1 MRGFERQTAPSAAR
15 AMPFAFLRP
24 TLPLIAA
31 ALAACA
37 GGPPVP
43 DWQVKSVA
51 HASRYTQAYLLGNE
65 RVARREFEQ
74 ARQQAASTGQ
84 PEQVARVELTRC
96 ALQAA
101 SLDFAPCTGFEAL
114 REDAPPAEAAYADWL
129 AGQASAAQA
138 ALLPAAYR
146 AIAAANAAA
155 PAAADAAAALKAIE
169 DPASRLIAA
178 GVLMRSQHAS
188 PAVAALAVETASAQ
202 GWRRPLLAWLGVQQR
217 LAQQSGQAEEAAR
230 LRRRMDLAAPL
241 PAAAPK
247 GQGAPDAPGAASAV
261 KPL

>member
-24 TLPLIAA
+24 ALPLIAA

-96 ALQAA
+96 ALQTA

-202 GWRRPLLAWLGVQQR
+202 GWRRPLLAWLSVQQR
-217 LAQQSGQAEEAAR
+217 LAQQNGQAEEAAR

-247 GQGAPDAPGAASAV
+247 GQDAPGAASAA

>member
-1 MRGFERQTAPSAAR
+1 
-15 AMPFAFLRP
+15 MPFAFLRP
-24 TLPLIAA
+24 ALPLIAA

-155 PAAADAAAALKAIE
+155 PADAAAALKAIE

-178 GVLMRSQHAS
+178 GVLMRSQRAS

-217 LAQQSGQAEEAAR
+217 LAQQNGQAEEAAR

-247 GQGAPDAPGAASAV
+247 GQGAPDAPGAASAA

>member
-24 TLPLIAA
+24 ALPLIAV

-155 PAAADAAAALKAIE
+155 PADAAAALKAIE

-178 GVLMRSQHAS
+178 GVLMRSQRAS

-247 GQGAPDAPGAASAV
+247 DQGAPDAPGAASAA

>member
-1 MRGFERQTAPSAAR
+1 
-15 AMPFAFLRP
+15 MPFAFLRP
-24 TLPLIAA
+24 ALPLIAA

-96 ALQAA
+96 ALQTA
-101 SLDFAPCTGFEAL
+101 SLDFAPCPGFEAR
-114 REDAPPAEAAYADWL
+114 REAAPPAEAAYADWL

-178 GVLMRSQHAS
+178 GVLMRSQRAS

-202 GWRRPLLAWLGVQQR
+202 GWRRPLLAWLSVQQR
-217 LAQQSGQAEEAAR
+217 LAQQNGQAEEAAR

-247 GQGAPDAPGAASAV
+247 GQDAPGAASAA

>member
-24 TLPLIAA
+24 ALPLIAA

-96 ALQAA
+96 ALQTA

-217 LAQQSGQAEEAAR
+217 LAQQSGQSEEAAR

-241 PAAAPK
+241 PAATPK
-247 GQGAPDAPGAASAV
+247 GQDAPDAPGAASAA

>member
-1 MRGFERQTAPSAAR
+1 
-15 AMPFAFLRP
+15 MPFAFLRP
-24 TLPLIAA
+24 ALPLIAA

-96 ALQAA
+96 ALQTA

-155 PAAADAAAALKAIE
+155 PAAADAAAAL
-169 DPASRLIAA
+169 
-178 GVLMRSQHAS
+178 MRSQRAS

-202 GWRRPLLAWLGVQQR
+202 GWRRPLLAWLSVQQR
-217 LAQQSGQAEEAAR
+217 LAQQNGQAEEAAR

-241 PAAAPK
+241 PTAAPK
-247 GQGAPDAPGAASAV
+247 DQDAPDAPGAASAA